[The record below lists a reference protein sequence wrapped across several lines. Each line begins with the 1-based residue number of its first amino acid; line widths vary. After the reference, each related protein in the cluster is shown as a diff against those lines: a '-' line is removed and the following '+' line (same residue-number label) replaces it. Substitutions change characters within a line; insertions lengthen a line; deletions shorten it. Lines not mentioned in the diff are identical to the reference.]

1 MITSKT
7 AFPVHEWP
15 GLTFEEGEPGK
26 FHVVADYPLR
36 LPFWKAYRELLRTLT
51 IRAGKPTEE
60 LFPEALE
67 FVTIGE
73 VFRIKGYKDGTQ
85 GFSAAMQLGELLGGK
100 DIPDIGVSL
109 TQALLIGYKVEI
121 CHFLFP
127 WRGNM

>member
-67 FVTIGE
+67 FVAIGE
-73 VFRIKGYKDGTQ
+73 VFRVRGIKDG
-85 GFSAAMQLGELLGGK
+85 FYSFFVVMQLEELLEGK
-100 DIPDIGVSL
+100 DIPEIGVSL
-109 TQALLIGYKVEI
+109 TQALLMGYKVEI
-121 CHFLFP
+121 CHLSL
-127 WRGNM
+127 RKGG